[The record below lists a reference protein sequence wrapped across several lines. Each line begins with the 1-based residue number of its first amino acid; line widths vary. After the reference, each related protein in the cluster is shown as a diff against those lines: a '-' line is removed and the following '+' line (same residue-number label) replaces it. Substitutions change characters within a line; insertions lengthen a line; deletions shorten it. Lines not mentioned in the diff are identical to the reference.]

1 MASSQTFGSS
11 GDALSADTFIESL
24 TPGKVRKSASQSQ
37 PESNSPSSSSSQP
50 GINPFEKK
58 PADSGKGAMVS
69 SFSQAKPYKL
79 HALCSGNNAIFTL
92 QDEFGKT
99 RSRISGGMCGG
110 FKNSQRATYEAGY
123 QVAVGMFQKI
133 VKERDVRKVQIEVEI
148 RMKGRGMAREAL
160 LKALTT
166 PEGEKIRDW
175 IVRLTDVT
183 PIKIGGT
190 RAKKAR
196 RL

>member
-1 MASSQTFGSS
+1 MAS
-11 GDALSADTFIESL
+11 ALSQ
-24 TPGKVRKSASQSQ
+24 GKLYRLS
-37 PESNSPSSSSSQP
+37 
-50 GINPFEKK
+50 
-58 PADSGKGAMVS
+58 
-69 SFSQAKPYKL
+69 
-79 HALCSGNNAIFTL
+79 ALCSGNNAIFTL
-92 QDEFGKT
+92 SNERGRTSAKIT
-99 RSRISGGMCGG
+99 GGMLG

-123 QVAVGMFQKI
+123 QCAVDMFQKI
-133 VKERDVRKVQIEVEI
+133 VAEQEKRKERLDIEI
-148 RMKGRGMAREAL
+148 RLKGRGMAREAL

-166 PEGEKIRDW
+166 PEGERIRSW